1 MSMKLVM
8 VIDRELPLGL
18 IANTAA
24 VFGMSLGE
32 RIPGLVGPPVTD
44 GSGRVHGGIT
54 QVSIPILQANRP
66 DLNEL
71 RERLFDPEYAAVTVF
86 DFCSAAQQSKAYSD
100 YIRRMAECPAADLSY
115 LGVCLYGPAE
125 QVGRLTGSMKL
136 LR

>member
-32 RIPGLVGPPVTD
+32 RIPGLVGPPVVD

-66 DLNEL
+66 EIKEL
-71 RERLFDPEYAAVTVF
+71 RERLFDLEYAAVTVF
-86 DFCSAAQQSKAYSD
+86 DFCSVAQQSKAYPD
-100 YIRRMAECPAADLSY
+100 YIRRMAECPAEDLSY
-115 LGVCLYGPAE
+115 LGVCLYGAAE
-125 QVGRLTGSMKL
+125 QVGRLTGSLKL